1 MENLRDRLSLS
12 GVSGT
17 AFSLI
22 ANPRKSS
29 STENYESTWRK
40 WVGWCRRRKTDPVS
54 CHITPILD
62 FLGELFDAGY
72 EYRTIN
78 SNRSAISA
86 YHQTIDSKG
95 VSSNNKVCKLL
106 SGVFNSRPPQP
117 KYTFIWDVQTVLGY
131 IKVNWPVNNVLSD
144 KLLSL
149 ELSMLLALAS
159 ALSAIQIH
167 HLDISQMGRL
177 PDQCRFVHAKLHK
190 S

>member
-1 MENLRDRLSLS
+1 M
-12 GVSGT
+12 
-17 AFSLI
+17 
-22 ANPRKSS
+22 
-29 STENYESTWRK
+29 
-40 WVGWCRRRKTDPVS
+40 
-54 CHITPILD
+54 
-62 FLGELFDAGY
+62 
-72 EYRTIN
+72 
-78 SNRSAISA
+78 
-86 YHQTIDSKG
+86 
-95 VSSNNKVCKLL
+95 
-106 SGVFNSRPPQP
+106 SGVFNSGPPQP
-117 KYTFIWDVQTVLGY
+117 KYTFIWDAQTVLGY